1 MQVGRGRRLTGR
13 CRLLLPPQ
21 PLHSHQR
28 HGFTSL
34 IPPPHAHSFH
44 YTTLRPPSPPHPHP
58 SRLCVHLPG
67 LGWRRRRRLGR
78 LGPSSTPSPSQPLLI
93 VACYC
98 DMREYSI
105 CVRLMQ
111 MQPLASWSRGGN
123 YAPILLYSTVAPRA
137 GGAGCKPCGR
147 FGGLGRGETMGGMGA
162 WEWIGI
168 GGRMYTAHCTA
179 LQYNNTIHP
188 PILDHLL
195 VHVHVPAA
203 PTAEKKQATG
213 PAKKRTPRQI
223 CVSTT

>member
-1 MQVGRGRRLTGR
+1 MSFSTPVIIHTILSRHPFRVRIADPFLSPRSHAIGNSRIQLYSLMQVGRGRRLTGR

-111 MQPLASWSRGGN
+111 MQPLASWSRGRQLR
-123 YAPILLYSTVAPRA
+123 PDLTLLYSCASCWWCRMQAVWSLWRLGE
-137 GGAGCKPCGR
+137 GGDHGR
-147 FGGLGRGETMGGMGA
+147 D
-162 WEWIGI
+162 
-168 GGRMYTAHCTA
+168 GRMGVDWDRRAHVYGSLHCT
-179 LQYNNTIHP
+179 TI
-188 PILDHLL
+188 
-195 VHVHVPAA
+195 
-203 PTAEKKQATG
+203 Q
-213 PAKKRTPRQI
+213 
-223 CVSTT
+223 